1 MMGEG
6 WDEGKK
12 KFHRKRI
19 HKRKVTMSVIVET
32 KKVTRTFGM
41 NGVAVEAVRGID
53 LQVREGEFIA
63 IVGPS
68 GSGKSSLLHLI
79 GAMDHPTS
87 GEVIFRGKTL
97 GKMGD
102 GERTDLRAREIGFIF
117 QTFNLLP
124 MLNVFEN
131 VEVVMRFGG
140 WSRRDRMRRSEELL
154 RTVGLADRLR
164 HVPSRLSGGERQ
176 RVAVA
181 RALANKPA
189 LVLADEPTGNLD
201 STTGTGIL
209 ELLRDICTTR
219 HQTVI
224 MVTHDFRAASY
235 ADRVLVMRDGL
246 IRGEAGLKGIADTH
260 KTLNQL
266 LALELE

>member
-1 MMGEG
+1 MNT
-6 WDEGKK
+6 
-12 KFHRKRI
+12 I
-19 HKRKVTMSVIVET
+19 IET
-32 KKVTRTFGM
+32 KNVTKTYGM
-41 NGVAVEAVRGID
+41 NGVSVEAVRGID
-53 LQVREGEFIA
+53 LQVQEGEFVA

-79 GAMDHPTS
+79 GVMDHPTS
-87 GEVIFRGKTL
+87 GEVFFRGKAL
-97 GKMGD
+97 SKMGD
-102 GERTDLRAREIGFIF
+102 GARTDLRAREIGFIF

-124 MLNVFEN
+124 MLNTFEN

-140 WSRRDRMRRSEELL
+140 LGRRERKQRTDALL
-154 RTVGLADRLR
+154 STVGLSDRAR
-164 HVPSRLSGGERQ
+164 HQPARLSGGERQ

-201 STTGTGIL
+201 SGTGKGIL
-209 ELLRDICTTR
+209 ELLREICNTQR
-219 HQTVI
+219 QTVI

-235 ADRVLVMRDGL
+235 ADRVLVLRDGR
-246 IRGEAGLKGIADTH
+246 IRGEAALKGAADTH

-266 LALELE
+266 LELELE

>member
-1 MMGEG
+1 ME
-6 WDEGKK
+6 
-12 KFHRKRI
+12 I
-19 HKRKVTMSVIVET
+19 IAET
-32 KKVTRTFGM
+32 KNVTKIYGM

-53 LQVREGEFIA
+53 LQVKEGEFVA

-87 GEVIFRGKTL
+87 GEVFFRGKPL
-97 GKMGD
+97 AKMSD
-102 GERTDLRAREIGFIF
+102 GARTDLRAKEIGFIF

-140 WSRRDRMRRSEELL
+140 LGRQERRERTESLL
-154 RTVGLADRLR
+154 RTVGLTERMR
-164 HVPSRLSGGERQ
+164 HLPNRLSGGERQ

-181 RALANKPA
+181 RALANRPA

-201 STTGTGIL
+201 SATGTGIL
-209 ELLRDICTTR
+209 ELLREVCSTQG
-219 HQTVI
+219 QTVI

-235 ADRVLVMRDGL
+235 ADRVLVLRDGR
-246 IRGEAGLKGIADTH
+246 IRGQAGLRGVADTH

-266 LALELE
+266 LELELE

>member
-1 MMGEG
+1 MN
-6 WDEGKK
+6 
-12 KFHRKRI
+12 
-19 HKRKVTMSVIVET
+19 TIVET
-32 KKVTRTFGM
+32 KKVTKTYGM

-53 LQVREGEFIA
+53 LQVGEGEFVA

-87 GEVIFRGKTL
+87 GEVFFRGKSL

-102 GERTDLRAREIGFIF
+102 AARTDLRAREIGFIF

-124 MLNVFEN
+124 MLNTFEN
-131 VEVVMRFGG
+131 VEVVMRFGAWG
-140 WSRRDRMRRSEELL
+140 RQERKTRTEALL
-154 RTVGLADRLR
+154 RTVGLADRMR
-164 HVPSRLSGGERQ
+164 HLPNRLSGGERQ

-209 ELLRDICTTR
+209 ELLRKICDEER
-219 HQTVI
+219 QTVI

-235 ADRVLVMRDGL
+235 ADRVLVLRDGR
-246 IRGEAGLKGIADTH
+246 IRGQAGLKGVADTH

-266 LALELE
+266 LALELD